1 MAQTNNATLIRREI
15 ITRLCKLYIENRLE
29 DIDRIALEMAPRNTT
44 PVSGNRCCI
53 HKSRA
58 IIKYRVMALLGFNV
72 SDETDELES
81 LYSYALR
88 ALSHKEPEKGVLTV
102 VDEACTSCVKSNY
115 VVSNLCRGCL
125 ASHCMVTCP
134 RNAITM
140 EHGQA
145 RIDPLKCVGCG
156 LCKDACPYHAI
167 IYMPIPCEES
177 CPVKAIYRNAEGV
190 EEIDYDKCIHCGRC
204 MVACPFGAV
213 MYRSQIINVLHDIS
227 RPNRQV
233 VAMLAP
239 AISGQFKATYPQI
252 ATAVKKLGFTDVFE
266 VAAGAVATARDEAH
280 ELKEV
285 LEQGQQFMTTS
296 CCPAFVELTEKQLT
310 GLKPYVSHTPSPM
323 RYTADIVRQQYPDA
337 SVVFIGPCVAKQA
350 EARRYPGIDY
360 VMTFEELG
368 ALMIAMNVD
377 LQTFEATEQEE
388 VIAERKFAFSN
399 GVLNSVTDYY
409 DGPSLNPLVISGLH
423 KKNIASLRRITTGK
437 HDWNMI
443 EVMACEGG
451 CLAGPAGISSP
462 EVARK
467 LFNAQSGVQAEHPL
481 INEMKQK

>member
-15 ITRLCKLYIENRLE
+15 ITRLCKLYVENRLE
-29 DIDRIALEMAPRNTT
+29 DVDRIALEMAPRNGTQAG
-44 PVSGNRCCI
+44 GNRCCI

-88 ALSHKEPEKGVLTV
+88 ALSNKEPEKGVLTV

-134 RNAITM
+134 KNAITM

-145 RIDPLKCVGCG
+145 KIDPLKCVGCG
-156 LCKDACPYHAI
+156 LCKEACPYHAI
-167 IYMPIPCEES
+167 IYVPIPCEES

-233 VAMLAP
+233 IAMLAP
-239 AISGQFKATYPQI
+239 AICGQFKASYGQV

-266 VAAGAVATARDEAH
+266 VADGAVLTAKEEAR
-280 ELKEV
+280 ELEEV
-285 LEQGQQFMTTS
+285 LGQGQQFLTTS
-296 CCPAFVELTEKQLT
+296 CCPAFVELTEKQLPA
-310 GLKPYVSHTPSPM
+310 LKPFVSHTPSPM
-323 RYTADIVRQQYPDA
+323 RYSAELVKQQYPDA

-350 EARRYPGIDY
+350 EARKYPGIDY

-368 ALMIAMNVD
+368 AMMIAMNVD
-377 LQTFEATEQEE
+377 LQTFEAVAEEE
-388 VIAERKFAFSN
+388 VLPERRFAVSN
-399 GVLNSVTDYY
+399 GVLDSVAAYY
-409 DGPSLNPLVISGLH
+409 KGPTLNPLVISGLH
-423 KKNIASLRRITTGK
+423 KKNIASLRRIATGK

-451 CLAGPAGISSP
+451 CLSGPAGISSP

-467 LFNAQSGVQAEHPL
+467 LFNAQSGVAEGQPAS
-481 INEMKQK
+481 